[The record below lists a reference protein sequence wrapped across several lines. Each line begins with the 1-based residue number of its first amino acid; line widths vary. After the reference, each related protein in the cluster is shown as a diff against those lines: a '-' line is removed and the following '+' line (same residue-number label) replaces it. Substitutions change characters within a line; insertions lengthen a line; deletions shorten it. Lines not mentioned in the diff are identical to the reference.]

1 MAQRRSSAK
10 AKRVQQ
16 VRRQKI
22 MILCVLMLVI
32 VVAVIYK
39 FRGNEGETVRADH
52 TVEDIVE
59 REGNAAVEETVE
71 KEENAVKEMTK
82 EQEQEVKAET
92 EEERLERVKKE
103 AQENQYPEDVI
114 KLLSKNPETV
124 EFVEKYGDL
133 KERVPAAKITEFK
146 EGEMP
151 MILQWDQ
158 RWGYSPYGTSIIA
171 VCGCGPTCLSMVF
184 SYLTE
189 DETLTPDKL
198 AEYGMENDYINEE
211 NDTKWTFMTEAGEDW
226 GINCREDMLS
236 EKELMEELKAG
247 HPVVCS
253 VGPGE
258 FTDKGHFIVL
268 AGIEDGKIIV
278 HDSFS
283 KKNSEKR
290 WDYEEFKDQ
299 IKVMWIYS
307 KK

>member
-22 MILCVLMLVI
+22 MILCVLMLVVI
-32 VVAVIYK
+32 VAVIYK
-39 FRGNEGETVRADH
+39 FRGNEEEAVRANH
-52 TVEDIVE
+52 TVEDTAKK
-59 REGNAAVEETVE
+59 EGNTAVEENVE
-71 KEENAVKEMTK
+71 KEENTEKEMKT
-82 EQEQEVKAET
+82 ET
-92 EEERLERVKKE
+92 EEERLERVRIE
-103 AQENQYPEDVI
+103 AQENKYPEDVI

-133 KERVPAAKITEFK
+133 KGRVPAAKITEFK

-151 MILQWDQ
+151 MLLQWDQ

-171 VCGCGPTCLSMVF
+171 VCGCGPTSLSMVF
-184 SYLTE
+184 SYLTG

-198 AEYGMENDYINEE
+198 AEYGTKNDYINEE
-211 NDTKWTFMTEAGEDW
+211 NDTKWTFMTEAGDDW
-226 GINCREDMLS
+226 GIDCREDMLS

-253 VGPGE
+253 VGPGD

-268 AGIEDGKIIV
+268 AGTEDGKIIV

-299 IKVMWIYS
+299 IKVMWVYS
-307 KK
+307 GK